1 MGKAGPA
8 IVIIMAFGLQGCAGA
23 VIYGESRK
31 VSREVLSPIVAAE
44 LPASEPVAATD
55 CILKGMTVT
64 EVLSLPNST
73 AGRQPGALAALV
85 REVALRPGVPDCLA
99 AAPAVAG

>member
-1 MGKAGPA
+1 MGKTGLL
-8 IVIIMAFGLQGCAGA
+8 VVVMAFGLQGCAGA

-31 VSREVLSPIVAAE
+31 VSREVLSPVVAAE
-44 LPASEPVAATD
+44 LPAYEAAAATD
-55 CILKGMTVT
+55 CVLKGMTVT

-73 AGRQPGALAALV
+73 AGNQPEALRGLV
-85 REVALRPGVPDCLA
+85 REVSQRAGVPECLA